1 MNTEL
6 IWENHPKL
14 HRPVLVAGFKGWNDA
29 ADSASA
35 AVDWLATN
43 LAGRPFAHIDPERY
57 YDFQT
62 TRPHVSVRD
71 GVTERITWPTN
82 EFSAATG
89 TTSNHDFIILRGVEP
104 HFGWRTFC
112 EAVVLVARENACELV
127 VTFGALLADVPHT
140 RIPTITGTATD
151 PDLIARLGLER
162 SRYEGPTGIVGVL
175 HDVCARAGL
184 VSASLWAPVPHYVAS
199 APDPMAS
206 RELVSRFA
214 QLTGLDIDLTELD
227 LAAEGW
233 RNRVSAAV
241 VGDSDT
247 AAYVEELEGRFDA
260 EISEPGL
267 GNLPTGDDLA
277 AELERYLREQRDDEK

>member
-1 MNTEL
+1 VNTEL
-6 IWENHPKL
+6 IWDEHPEL

-29 ADSASA
+29 ADSASD

-71 GVTERITWPTN
+71 GVTERITWPMN

-89 TTSNHDFIILRGVEP
+89 TASRHDFIILRGVEP

-112 EAVVLVARENACELV
+112 ETVVHVARENACELV

-140 RIPTITGTATD
+140 RTPTITGTATD
-151 PDLIARLGLER
+151 PDLITRLGLER

-247 AAYVEELEGRFDA
+247 AAYVEELEGRFDTEVPA
-260 EISEPGL
+260 PGS
-267 GNLPTGDDLA
+267 GDLPTGDDLA
-277 AELERYLREQRDDEK
+277 AELERYLREQHGDES

>member
-1 MNTEL
+1 MSAEPIWDEHPEL
-6 IWENHPKL
+6 H
-14 HRPVLVAGFKGWNDA
+14 HPVLVAGFTGWNDA
-29 ADSASA
+29 AGAASD
-35 AVDWLATN
+35 AVEWLATN
-43 LAGRPFAHIDPERY
+43 LAGRPFARIDPERF

-71 GVTERITWPTN
+71 GVTERITWPAN
-82 EFSAATG
+82 EFSAATA
-89 TTSNHDFIILRGVEP
+89 TTSRHDIIILRGVEP
-104 HFGWRTFC
+104 SFGWRSFC
-112 EAVVLVARENACELV
+112 DIVVQVARETACELV
-127 VTFGALLADVPHT
+127 VTLGALLADVPHT
-140 RIPTITGTATD
+140 RTPAITGTATD

-175 HDVCARAGL
+175 HDACRRAGL

-247 AAYVEELEGRFDA
+247 AAYVAELEGRFDT
-260 EISEPGL
+260 EVQEPGL
-267 GNLPTGDDLA
+267 GNLPSGDDLA
-277 AELERYLREQRDDEK
+277 AELERYLREQRGEQ

>member
-1 MNTEL
+1 MSSEPIWDDHPEL
-6 IWENHPKL
+6 R
-14 HRPVLVAGFKGWNDA
+14 RPVLVAGFKGWNDA
-29 ADSASA
+29 ADSASD

-43 LAGRPFAHIDPERY
+43 LTAKPFARIDPERY

-62 TRPHVSVRD
+62 TRPHVVVRD
-71 GVTERITWPTN
+71 GVTERVTWPMN

-89 TTSNHDFIILRGVEP
+89 TSSQHDFIILRGVEP
-104 HFGWRTFC
+104 HFGWRTFSD
-112 EAVVLVARENACELV
+112 AVVQVARTTGCELV
-127 VTFGALLADVPHT
+127 VTLGALLADVPHT
-140 RIPTITGTATD
+140 RAPTITGTATD

-175 HDVCARAGL
+175 HDVCRRAGL

-199 APDPMAS
+199 PPDPMAS

-214 QLTGLDIDLTELD
+214 QLTGLAIDLTELD

-233 RNRVSAAV
+233 RSRVSAAV

-260 EISEPGL
+260 EIRDAGL
-267 GNLPTGDDLA
+267 GDLPSGDDLA
-277 AELERYLREQRDDEK
+277 AELERYLREQRDE